1 MNKEQIM
8 LEITLMDAFFTKNYK
23 SFKEESVPAYQL
35 YINQDT
41 NLRVEWDLVWEP
53 LGGIPKTV
61 SINEEVILETDDL
74 VEIRNTI
81 AKLDLEE

>member
-1 MNKEQIM
+1 MR
-8 LEITLMDAFFTKNYK
+8 EIILMDAFFTKNYS

-41 NLRVEWDLVWEP
+41 NLRVEWNLVEEP
-53 LGGIPKTV
+53 LGMIHKQV

-74 VEIRNTI
+74 NKIRRFI